1 MKKKEGGGKEN
12 EEEKDEGAA
21 QICGDNDDSGAA
33 NGIPLGDAD
42 ASGCFY
48 GRVLQYIII

>member
-1 MKKKEGGGKEN
+1 VNKKEGRGGKEN
-12 EEEKDEGAA
+12 EEGKDKEAA
-21 QICGDNDDSGAA
+21 QICGDSDDSGAA
-33 NGIPLGDAD
+33 NGIPLGD